1 MIMKVFLTFIQILA
15 AALVAFWGWY
25 YYQNGTAQ
33 IAYGAAECFT
43 GVVWGIALVSGRLK
57 NQAGKISAIE
67 RKQEKDA
74 INSTESQAKVKVLEA
89 KIQTLEKAL
98 ENALK
103 GK

>member
-1 MIMKVFLTFIQILA
+1 MKAFLTLIQIIS

-25 YYQNGTAQ
+25 YYKNGIAN

-43 GVVWGIALVSGRLK
+43 GVIWGIALVSGSLK
-57 NQAGKISAIE
+57 NQSGKISAIE

-74 INSTESQAKVKVLEA
+74 ITSTESQAKVKVLEA

>member
-1 MIMKVFLTFIQILA
+1 MRIFLTLIQILA
-15 AALVAFWGWY
+15 LALGAFWGWY
-25 YYQNGTAQ
+25 YYQNGTAN
-33 IAYGAAECFT
+33 ILFGAAECFT
-43 GVVWGIALVSGRLK
+43 GVVWGIALVANNLK
-57 NQAGKISAIE
+57 SQAGKISAIE

-74 INSTESQAKVKVLEA
+74 ISSTESQAKVKVLEA

>member
-1 MIMKVFLTFIQILA
+1 MKVFLTSIQILA
-15 AALVAFWGWY
+15 LALVAFWGWY
-25 YYQNGTAQ
+25 YYHNGTAH

-43 GVVWGIALVSGRLK
+43 GVIWGIALVAGSLK
-57 NQAGKISAIE
+57 NQSGKMSAIE

-74 INSTESQAKVKVLEA
+74 ISSTESQAKVKVLEA